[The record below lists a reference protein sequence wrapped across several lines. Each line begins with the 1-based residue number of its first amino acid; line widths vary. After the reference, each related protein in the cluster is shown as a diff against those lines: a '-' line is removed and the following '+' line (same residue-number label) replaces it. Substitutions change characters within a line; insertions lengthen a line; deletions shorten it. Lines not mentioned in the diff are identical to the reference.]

1 MIIDHNFYMQLA
13 LNEAWKYQLQ
23 TYPNPSVGAVVVKN
37 GAILSIEAHKEAG
50 KPHAEVNAIKEAF
63 LKYFPDSPIKK
74 LDDSFE
80 IHTFLLKN
88 HDRIF
93 EDCTIYVTLEPC
105 NHIGKTPACSN
116 LIKELHFK
124 EVIIGTRDPNNIAS
138 GGIEYLK
145 KSNID
150 VTIGILE
157 KKCKDLLY
165 PFTIWQKK
173 QFIFFKMAQRLDG
186 SVHGGKISSQKS
198 LEWVHSLRTK
208 IDCLLIGGETVRTD
222 RPTLDSRYV
231 NGNAADVFI
240 YTRMKEFDATIP
252 LFSVKNRKVNIGN
265 DLSLV
270 QNKQFIMVEGGYNFL
285 ELLKDKIDM
294 IVIILSAKIYQQ
306 IKNNIIYL
314 EYEILFQYFNDEDI
328 IIYLKIK
335 K

>member
-1 MIIDHNFYMQLA
+1 MIINHEFFMQLA

-63 LKYFPDSPIKK
+63 LRFFPDSHLKN

-80 IHTFLLKN
+80 IHSFLIEN
-88 HDRIF
+88 HNNFF

-116 LIKELHFK
+116 LIKELNFK
-124 EVIIGTRDPNNIAS
+124 EVIIGSKDPNNIAS
-138 GGIEYLK
+138 GGIEYLQN
-145 KSNID
+145 SNID
-150 VTIGILE
+150 ITVGILE
-157 KKCKDLLY
+157 KKCEDLLY

-173 QFIFFKMAQRLDG
+173 QFRFFKMAQRLDG
-186 SVHGGKISSQKS
+186 SIDGGKISSQKS
-198 LEWVHSLRTK
+198 LDWVHSLRTK
-208 IDCLLIGGETVRTD
+208 IDCLLIGGQTVRSD
-222 RPTLDSRYV
+222 RPTLDARFV
-231 NGNAADVFI
+231 NGNSPDIFI
-240 YTRMKEFDATIP
+240 YSRNNDFDTTIP
-252 LFSVKNRKVNIGN
+252 LFGIKNREVHIGN
-265 DLSLV
+265 DLALIE
-270 QNKQFIMVEGGYNFL
+270 NKHFVMVEGGYNFL
-285 ELLKDKIDM
+285 ELVQDTIDM
-294 IVIILSAKIYQQ
+294 VVIILSAKTYQN
-306 IKNNIIYL
+306 IKNNIINI